1 MSLSCGLKWTTAEIT
16 TFKAVKK
23 TCGGKMK
30 SPQYIATTEDKQNV
44 LETALELMESHYIQQ
59 I

>member
-44 LETALELMESHYIQQ
+44 LETALELME
-59 I
+59 